1 MTAQDLIAAVRR
13 SAKRSGLYDS
23 YDSNSCDFDIAAAV
37 HAFASVNHSGQSSD
51 LYEVLSTSEFRPGSM
66 WTEKRE
72 IRENMYYDLVKQVAK
87 RKKLS

>member
-1 MTAQDLIAAVRR
+1 MTAQDLINAVFRA
-13 SAKRSGLYDS
+13 AKRSGLYDT
-23 YDSNSCDFDIAAAV
+23 YDRESCEAEIGAAV

-51 LYEVLSTSEFRPGSM
+51 LYEVLSTSEFCPGPM

-72 IRENMYYDLVKQVAK
+72 IRDNMYYDLVKQVAK